1 MRGLAKL
8 LLIRNAVIC
17 FILPACLLCIASEAS
32 TAVFDKYEYDVGV
45 LEEGKSL
52 NAAVIF
58 QGNCRRKRR
67 LNLTSSSNYG

>member
-52 NAAVIF
+52 LF
-58 QGNCRRKRR
+58 
-67 LNLTSSSNYG
+67 LNLEQSLHIPLKKALTQQ